1 MQHSALMT
9 ADASQQFAALLHSH
23 QALIFKVARVYAF
36 NSHDR
41 DDLAQEIAAQL
52 WRAFPRY
59 DATRLFSTWAYRV
72 ALNVAISWVRE
83 EASRR
88 RHSVYYEAEL
98 HEPAAS
104 EDPDDSDGDR
114 ILRGFIETQSPL
126 DRALLLLYL
135 EERPYAEI
143 SEILGITTTNLTT
156 RVSRLKERLT
166 TLAEKEHGTR

>member
-1 MQHSALMT
+1 MQHSAVMN
-9 ADASQQFAALLHSH
+9 ADVSRQFAALLHDH
-23 QALIFKVARVYAF
+23 QALVFKVARIYAY

-41 DDLAQEIAAQL
+41 DDLAQEIAVQL

-59 DATRLFSTWAYRV
+59 DTARRFSTWAYRV

-83 EASRR
+83 EAPRR
-88 RHSVYYEAEL
+88 RRSVAYEEQL
-98 HEPAAS
+98 HEPAVS
-104 EDPDDSDGDR
+104 EDLDASDGDR
-114 ILRGFIETQSPL
+114 ILRVFIETQSPL

-156 RVSRLKERLT
+156 RISRLKERLT
-166 TLAEKEHGTR
+166 NFAEQEHGTR

>member
-1 MQHSALMT
+1 MN
-9 ADASQQFAALLHSH
+9 ADTSQQFAALLHSH

-52 WRAFPRY
+52 WRAYPRY
-59 DATRLFSTWAYRV
+59 DAARRFSTWAYRV
-72 ALNVAISWVRE
+72 ALNVAISWLRE
-83 EASRR
+83 EAPRR
-88 RHSVYYEAEL
+88 RRSVSYEAEL

-104 EDPDDSDGDR
+104 EDPDARDGDR
-114 ILRGFIETQSPL
+114 ILQGFIETQSPL

-143 SEILGITTTNLTT
+143 SEILGTPTTNLTT
-156 RVSRLKERLT
+156 RISRLKERLT
-166 TLAEKEHGTR
+166 IFAEQEHGTR